1 MGAWSIYYIIISVL
15 MGIGVLG
22 TILVG
27 ASRTNREGNPTYFS
41 NTNAKWTRLTLF
53 YIICFGAAVLALIA
67 YIVMHNV
74 K

>member
-1 MGAWSIYYIIISVL
+1 MEAWSNLYYISIFVL

-27 ASRTNREGNPTYFS
+27 VSRTNREGDPTYFS
-41 NTNAKWTRLTLF
+41 KTNAKWTRLILF

-67 YIVMHNV
+67 YIVRH